1 MSIWTV
7 LALAAAAAFVYTR
20 MQGGNRMSQ
29 ATIKEK
35 IAAGA
40 TVLDVRTKD
49 EFRSGAYPGAI
60 NIPLQELQGRL
71 GELAKDKPVIV
82 YCAAGG
88 RSAAAASAMKQAGF
102 AEVLNAGGLGQM
114 PR

>member
-1 MSIWTV
+1 MSLWIA

-40 TVLDVRTKD
+40 TVLDVRTPE
-49 EFRSGAYPGAI
+49 EFRTGAYPGAI
-60 NIPLQELQGRL
+60 NIPLQQLQGRL
-71 GELAKDKPVIV
+71 SELSKDKPVVV

-88 RSAAAASAMKQAGF
+88 RSAAAASAMVQAGF
-102 AEVLNAGGLGQM
+102 TDVVNGGGLGQM